1 MRVLFV
7 NLVYGTGSTGKIIA
21 DIMNLLK
28 KGGNDVKA
36 LYGTGAC
43 SDNADAVRVSGKFG
57 YYFHNAVSRLT
68 DHAGLYSWA
77 ATRRMIREIRAFQ
90 PDLIHLHT
98 LHGFYVNYEMLFR
111 FLKKAEIPVVW
122 TLHDCWTFTGHCT
135 HFSEAHCTQWK
146 TLCRDCK
153 LLYRYPQCYW
163 KGDVTRNYLRKKRA
177 FTDVNNLTVTTPSQW
192 LADQVAES
200 FLRDY
205 PRIVI
210 PNGIDRTVFRPQASS
225 LRETYHLENKKIV
238 LGAANAWNARKGLP
252 DLLTLAERLGPDYQV
267 VLIGLTEKQLPEIPP
282 NVLGLLRTADQ
293 MELAQ
298 WYSAADVFVNPTYEE
313 TFGLT
318 TVEAQACGT
327 PVVVYETDGCPE
339 TVAPGNG
346 QVPPQGNLSALERAV
361 RDITDSGLRADQ
373 LKMARFDK
381 EVVYQAYIRSYETVL
396 SARNGG
402 RVNAT

>member
-1 MRVLFV
+1 MKVLFV

-21 DIMNLLK
+21 DIMGLLK
-28 KGGNDVKA
+28 KYGNDAKT
-36 LYGTGAC
+36 LYGTGAR
-43 SDNADAVRVSGKFG
+43 SDNADAVRVSGKLG

-90 PDLIHLHT
+90 PDLLHLHT

-111 FLKKAEIPVVW
+111 FLKKAKIPVIW

-135 HFSEAHCTQWK
+135 HFSQVNCTQWK
-146 TLCRDCK
+146 TLCRDCR
-153 LLYRYPQCYW
+153 LLHRYPQCYW

-177 FTDVNNLTVTTPSQW
+177 FTGVNDLTITTPSRW
-192 LADQVAES
+192 LAEQVSQS
-200 FLRDY
+200 FLREY

-210 PNGIDRTVFRPQASS
+210 PNGIDRTVFRPQSGN
-225 LRETYHLENKKIV
+225 LRKKHHLEDKKIV

-252 DLLTLAERLGPDYQV
+252 DLLALAERLGPNYQV

-282 NVLGLLRTADQ
+282 NVLGLLRTANQ
-293 MELAQ
+293 TELAQ

-346 QVPPQGNLSALERAV
+346 LLIPQGDLSALERAV
-361 RDITDSGLRADQ
+361 RDITGSGLCADPQ
-373 LKMARFDK
+373 KMARFDK
-381 EVVYQAYIRSYETVL
+381 EDVYQAYIRLYETVL
-396 SARNGG
+396 SARQGEQ
-402 RVNAT
+402 VNAT

>member
-28 KGGNDVKA
+28 KVGNDVKA

-57 YYFHNAVSRLT
+57 YYFHNAMSRFT

-77 ATRRMIREIRAFQ
+77 ATGKMIREIRAFQ

-111 FLKKAEIPVVW
+111 FLKKANIPVVW

-135 HFSEAHCTQWK
+135 HFSQANCTQWK

-163 KGDVTRNYLRKKRA
+163 KGDVKRNYLWKKRA

-210 PNGIDRTVFRPQASS
+210 PNGIDRTIFCPRPSS
-225 LRETYHLENKKIV
+225 LRERYHLEDKKIV
-238 LGAANAWNARKGLP
+238 LGVANAWNTRKGLL
-252 DLLTLAERLGPDYQV
+252 DLLTLADRLDSTYQV
-267 VLIGLTEKQLPEIPP
+267 VLVGLIEKQLPELPLC
-282 NVLGLLRTADQ
+282 VLGLLRTVNQ
-293 MELAQ
+293 TELAQ
-298 WYSAADVFVNPTYEE
+298 WYSTADVFVNPTYEE

-346 QVPPQGNLSALERAV
+346 RLVPQGNIQALENAV
-361 RDITDSGLRADQ
+361 RDVADSNWRADPK
-373 LKMARFDK
+373 KMARFDK
-381 EVVYQAYIRSYETVL
+381 DTVYQGYVKLYENVL
-396 SARNGG
+396 STLKNGE
-402 RVNAT
+402 